1 MENHKILQE
10 HPLRHLGRCLTQN
23 TEFLQVVQVAQARKK
38 ADPVQSSET
47 EWDLDLSSLDLF
59 SWLSEA
65 QAEPEPAAAASS
77 TSQSPLATQS
87 QEAIEH
93 FRLFRGLWRLLE
105 LHDLPRA
112 MEALLQV
119 VQYAGQQ
126 RYSLA
131 LLQREVESLLLE
143 AESQSYAAPWVVCL
157 EAEKASDVTERHLVT
172 DRQGVSS
179 ACSTTSTAGPGS
191 ADGAEAGHF
200 FSQETAGGSCSD
212 SDLSLGLD
220 GECLSAE
227 DEALDP
233 QDLHAWELQFLCVA
247 AAEDLWRALRSQD
260 LERAISVVLSLREEI
275 LQVPLS
281 PCADATDKKRW

>member
-47 EWDLDLSSLDLF
+47 EWDLDFSSLDLF

-65 QAEPEPAAAASS
+65 AEPEPAGAASS
-77 TSQSPLATQS
+77 TSAAPAASPAGLATQS

-105 LHDLPRA
+105 LQHLPRA
-112 MEALLQV
+112 MEALLQM

-143 AESQSYAAPWVVCL
+143 AESRSFAAPWVVCL
-157 EAEKASDVTERHLVT
+157 AEKTSEVT

-191 ADGAEAGHF
+191 ADGADAGHF

-220 GECLSAE
+220 GECLEAQA
-227 DEALDP
+227 DDALDP

-281 PCADATDKKRW
+281 PCAAA

>member
-47 EWDLDLSSLDLF
+47 EWDLDFSSLDLF

-65 QAEPEPAAAASS
+65 AAPAEPEPAAASS
-77 TSQSPLATQS
+77 TQA

-105 LHDLPRA
+105 LQQLPRA

-143 AESQSYAAPWVVCL
+143 AESRSFAAPWVVCL
-157 EAEKASDVTERHLVT
+157 AEKSSEVT

-220 GECLSAE
+220 GECLEAQAQ
-227 DEALDP
+227 DDALDP

-281 PCADATDKKRW
+281 PCAAA